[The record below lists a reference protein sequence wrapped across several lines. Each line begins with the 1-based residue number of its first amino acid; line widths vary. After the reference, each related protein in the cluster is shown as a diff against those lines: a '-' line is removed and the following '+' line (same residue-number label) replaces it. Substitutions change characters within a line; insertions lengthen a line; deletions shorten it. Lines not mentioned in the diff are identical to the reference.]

1 MWGSCGFANFGSET
15 KVFAVGTS
23 GAKQEC
29 ARTADICRPAD
40 AEQGELCFRGRHIMM
55 GYLANPKLGK
65 AHVAEIEKKTAEA
78 IDADG
83 WLHSGDKG
91 CLGTN
96 GMFKI
101 TGRYSCP
108 LTSVVEYRPVLL
120 TTSVGS
126 GLVWSGLVWF
136 SSASR
141 CESMRVPVCF
151 AFAGCGALRPRLR

>member
-1 MWGSCGFANFGSET
+1 VWGSCGFANFGSET

-108 LTSVVEYRPVLL
+108 LTSVVEYPPVLL

-141 CESMRVPVCF
+141 CESMRVPFCF
-151 AFAGCGALRPRLR
+151 AFAGCGALRPRQR